1 MSQSQLQCQPQLPY
15 LSQIRH
21 QLQNQGRHQVQS
33 LHLKVAQIVRRAQF
47 LTHNVNHS
55 VIQFQILSLCLVRHQ
70 FQNQPQHQFQES
82 TQVQIL
88 HLKAVRIVYLYLSQI
103 LIVVQSQHQAQ
114 LQHQVQLL
122 SL

>member
-21 QLQNQGRHQVQS
+21 QLQNQGRYQVQS
-33 LHLKVAQIVRRAQF
+33 LHLKVAQIVCRAQF
-47 LTHNVNHS
+47 LIHNVNHR

-70 FQNQPQHQFQES
+70 FQNQPQHLFQES
-82 TQVQIL
+82 SQVQSL
-88 HLKAVRIVYLYLSQI
+88 HLKAVQIVYPYLSQI
-103 LIVVQSQHQAQ
+103 LTVDQTQHRAQ

-122 SL
+122 NL